1 MSLSHFAPSTTLMW
15 EYLKS
20 CGHDPAP
27 LFLKAGI
34 NPELINKSDARLKV
48 ANVDR
53 LWHLAVEVLDDPCFG
68 VKMATHWHPSRMG
81 SLGYAWLVSTSL
93 RTAIERLVRYM
104 HVVTEAIDLKTSNT
118 PRGLTI
124 SLYIDPSVNKLPQQ
138 EAAPLALLMHMCRY
152 NYGEELT
159 AIDVSLAH
167 EEPDCSKDISD
178 FFKSPITY
186 GAKISSITFSVK
198 DVDKKLN
205 TGNRTL
211 ALMHD
216 DLLMR
221 YLIKIKKGDFI
232 EQIKSIIIDHLPDG
246 HVTDQL
252 VAKEL
257 NLSERGLQ
265 RKLKE
270 KGTTFRTVLDEVRKM
285 IAIQYIKDP
294 VNRMSDIT
302 FLIGFSEQS
311 AFSRAFK
318 KWTGISP
325 LKYRESLTLG
335 N

>member
-1 MSLSHFAPSTTLMW
+1 MSLSHFAPATTLMW

-20 CGHDPAP
+20 CGHNPAP
-27 LFLKAGI
+27 LYEQAGI
-34 NPELINKSDARLKV
+34 NPELIHKPDVRLKV
-48 ANVDR
+48 TNVDR
-53 LWHLAVEVLDDPCFG
+53 LWHLVAELLNDPCFG
-68 VKMATHWHPSRMG
+68 VKMIAHWHPSRMG

-93 RTAIERLVRYM
+93 RTGMERLVRYM
-104 HVVTEAIDLKTSNT
+104 HVVTEAIDLKISNA

-138 EAAPLALLMHMCRY
+138 ETLPLAIIMHMCRY

-159 AIDVSLAH
+159 AVDVSLAH
-167 EEPDCSKDISD
+167 EKPDCSKDISD
-178 FFKSPITY
+178 YFKSPITY
-186 GAKISSITFSVK
+186 GTEISSITFSVK
-198 DVDKKLN
+198 HVDKKLN
-205 TGNRTL
+205 TRNRTL

-221 YLIKIKKGDFI
+221 YLIEIKKGDFI

-257 NLSERGLQ
+257 NLSERSLQ

-270 KGTTFRTVLDEVRKM
+270 KGTTFRTVLDDVREM
-285 IAIQYIKDP
+285 VALQYIKDP
-294 VNRMSDIT
+294 VNRMSDIA

-325 LKYRESLTLG
+325 LKYRESLT
-335 N
+335 

>member
-1 MSLSHFAPSTTLMW
+1 MSLTHFAPATTMMW

-27 LFLKAGI
+27 LYRQAGI
-34 NPELINKSDARLKV
+34 NPELITNPDVRLKV
-48 ANVDR
+48 TSVDR
-53 LWHLAVEVLDDPCFG
+53 LWHLVADLLDDPCFG
-68 VKMATHWHPSRMG
+68 IKMIEHWHPSRMG
-81 SLGYAWLVSTSL
+81 SLGYATLVSSSL
-93 RTAIERLVRYM
+93 RTVLERTARYS
-104 HVVTEAIDLKTSNT
+104 HVVTEAIDLTINNT
-118 PRGLTI
+118 PTGLTT
-124 SLYIDPSVNKLPQQ
+124 SLHIDHSINKLPQH
-138 EAAPLALLMHMCRY
+138 ETTPLAVIMHVCRY

-159 AIDVSLAH
+159 AVNVSLAR

-178 FFKSPITY
+178 FFRSPVTY
-186 GAKISSITFSVK
+186 GTEISSITFSVK
-198 DVDKKLN
+198 DVDKQLATANKK
-205 TGNRTL
+205 L

-216 DLLMR
+216 DLMMR
-221 YLIKIKKGDFI
+221 YLIEIKKGDFI

-257 NLSERGLQ
+257 NLSERSLQ

-270 KGTTFRTVLDEVRKM
+270 KGTTFRTVLDDVREM
-285 IAIQYIKDP
+285 VALQYIKDP
-294 VNRMSDIT
+294 VNRMSDIA

-325 LKYRESLTLG
+325 LKYRESLT
-335 N
+335 

>member
-1 MSLSHFAPSTTLMW
+1 MPLTHLAPSTTLMW

-27 LFLKAGI
+27 LFREAGI
-34 NPELINKSDARLKV
+34 DPDLINKPDARLKV
-48 ANVDR
+48 TNVDH
-53 LWHLAVEVLDDPCFG
+53 LWHLAAERLDDPCFG
-68 VKMATHWHPSRMG
+68 VKMAPHWHPSRMG
-81 SLGYAWLVSTSL
+81 ALGYAWLVSTSL
-93 RTAIERLVRYM
+93 RTAIDRLVRYM
-104 HVVTEAIDLKTSNT
+104 HVVSEAIDLKTSNT

-124 SLYIDPSVNKLPQQ
+124 SLQIDPSVNKLPQQ
-138 EAAPLALLMHMCRY
+138 ETVPLAILMHMCRY

-159 AIDVSLAH
+159 AVNVSLAR
-167 EEPDCSKDISD
+167 EEPDCSRIISD
-178 FFKSPITY
+178 FFKSPVTY
-186 GAKISSITFSVK
+186 NAKTSSITFAVK
-198 DVDKKLN
+198 NVDKKLV
-205 TGNRTL
+205 TANRKL

-221 YLIKIKKGDFI
+221 YLIEIKKGDFI
-232 EQIKSIIIDHLPDG
+232 EQIKSIIIDNLPDG

-257 NLSERGLQ
+257 NLSERSLQ

-294 VNRMSDIT
+294 ANRMSDIT

-325 LKYRESLTLG
+325 LKYREKLS
-335 N
+335 